1 MTLAPRIDTEQEFTN
16 NLQSRQ
22 LAKSQCVGRP
32 VYRPNHVY
40 KLATRYIEQLKQHT
54 ITPTALLVSKA
65 ANA

>member
-1 MTLAPRIDTEQEFTN
+1 MTLAPGIDTEQEFTN

-22 LAKSQCVGRP
+22 LAKSQYVGRP
-32 VYRPNHVY
+32 VCRPNPVH
-40 KLATRYIEQLKQHT
+40 KLTTRYIEKLKQHT